1 MHIHDIHQATL
12 KPFRKSRAVN
22 PDSDPGRL
30 WRCEGGVGE
39 AASDRRRSRNSTS
52 ELAQLRICTSSFD
65 IFPKSVNSSHS
76 SDIRKLRKHFKI
88 LIFEVIQLRLDA
100 TPLLLPFI
108 PTVFGE
114 TSIILHRLTVS
125 RNLTVSEKSVNFNGI
140 KVNLLSLVQGHVW
153 VAILTDNR
161 WIVGWKCFWQR
172 HSCLVTCGAAMCYT
186 RNFPNVTLYIGLNA
200 FGSPV

>member
-1 MHIHDIHQATL
+1 MMWRRLRRSSFRSEEELPLHKWVGTTENMHMHIRTPSLMLLNLWHLLLKVWTL
-12 KPFRKSRAVN
+12 LN
-22 PDSDPGRL
+22 L
-30 WRCEGGVGE
+30 
-39 AASDRRRSRNSTS
+39 T
-52 ELAQLRICTSSFD
+52 
-65 IFPKSVNSSHS
+65 
-76 SDIRKLRKHFKI
+76 FKNFGNI

-125 RNLTVSEKSVNFNGI
+125 RNLTVSVKSVNFNGI
-140 KVNLLSLVQGHVW
+140 KATLLSLVQGHVW

-200 FGSPV
+200 FGSPA